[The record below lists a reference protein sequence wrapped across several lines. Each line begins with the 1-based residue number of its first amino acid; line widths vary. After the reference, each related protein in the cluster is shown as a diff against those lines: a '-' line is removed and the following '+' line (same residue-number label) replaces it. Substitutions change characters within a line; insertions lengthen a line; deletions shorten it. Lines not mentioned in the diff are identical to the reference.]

1 MRPGISATVLSART
15 PRRVGAVLAGLV
27 LALGLGAI
35 RVGSPAQAA
44 SPSPELLARSVQEP
58 VGTKLQQGVLA
69 RSAEDWRGGPI
80 TTSTG
85 DTVTVYVS
93 DTYPPDQ
100 VTQQY
105 WAEFLAHLTHGPELS
120 TVKLYVAP
128 FAEVSSLCGPQALGC
143 YQDDEIVAIGEPY
156 VDGTTPEEIVRHEY
170 GHHIA
175 FSRTNPPWVA
185 VDWGPKYWASSEN
198 VCSKVSRQLA
208 YPGNESDHYELNP
221 GEAWAETYRL
231 LDEQKAGITTGSWQ
245 IVSPSFYPS
254 DAQLQAAE
262 KDVDTPWGAAQ
273 THRYSRVFT
282 ARTKKVWTIRLATP
296 LDGTV
301 GVSVLLPKRSQ
312 STVALTTGDGR
323 VLARGVRSGARTRR
337 ISSTVCGQ
345 RSLSVRV
352 TPNGPP
358 GTVSVVTTTP

>member
-1 MRPGISATVLSART
+1 MPRYKCPVLSVRT
-15 PRRVGAVLAGLV
+15 RRRVGAVLAGAV
-27 LALGLGAI
+27 LTLGLGVLQ
-35 RVGSPAQAA
+35 VGSPAQAA
-44 SPSPELLARSVQEP
+44 SPSPALLARSVEEP
-58 VGTKLQQGVLA
+58 VGTELRRDVLA
-69 RSAEDWRGGPI
+69 RTAGDWRGGPI
-80 TTSTG
+80 TASTG

-93 DTYPPDQ
+93 DTYAPDQ
-100 VTQQY
+100 VTPQY

-128 FAEVSSLCGPQALGC
+128 FAEVTSMCGPQALGC

-198 VCSKVSRQLA
+198 VCSKVVQHLA
-208 YPGNESDHYELNP
+208 YPGNESEDYQLNP

-231 LDEQKAGITTGSWQ
+231 MDERKAGITTGSWE
-245 IVSPSFYPS
+245 IVAPSFYPA

-262 KDVDTPWGAAQ
+262 KDVETPWTGVQ
-273 THRYSRVFT
+273 THRYRKVF
-282 ARTKKVWTIRLATP
+282 AAKTKKVWTIPVSTP
-296 LDGTV
+296 LDGTI

-312 STVALTTGDGR
+312 STMVLTSADGR
-323 VLARGVRSGARTRR
+323 TVLGRAVRSGARTRR

-352 TPNGPP
+352 TQKGTLGP
-358 GTVSVVTTTP
+358 VSVVATTP